1 MSRRNQLPF
10 VMTLRMDRQL
20 AADLQELAASMKVS
34 RSFLM
39 RRSLWV
45 TVENARRQDR
55 QAHLRQAEDV
65 RREEAQ

>member
-1 MSRRNQLPF
+1 
-10 VMTLRMDRQL
+10 MTLRMDRQL

>member
-1 MSRRNQLPF
+1 
-10 VMTLRMDRQL
+10 MTLRMDRQL

-39 RRSLWV
+39 RRSLLV